1 MKFSIYINQLSI
13 IENGLDIDI
22 IEASILNFIIEF
34 SKSEAIQTIE
44 ENGVV
49 YFWISYEKVCSELPI
64 LKLKKDSVYRRMKK
78 LCEVGLLE
86 QYGKGKE
93 LGKSFFALT
102 KECDKLNFT
111 DIGKFSEGSEIK
123 PKDIGKKSEAVR
135 KKIRSTSDENPY
147 NKKTNIKKTN
157 IKKPVQEIKE
167 EVSLSGESGIFS
179 EEPKTP
185 SASNDDGKLYSKMVD
200 LYFNWFKDLNGGIPP
215 KFGKADGSAMKQII
229 NYFKFIHKQANNG
242 KDEVE
247 EVILMFTYILTN
259 WAKIDPFLQ
268 KQTKLIQIN
277 GNIQNIINDLKN
289 GKRNSTSKSDKSEH
303 ARTSRVQD
311 AFGKID
317 DIFNSKR

>member
-1 MKFSIYINQLSI
+1 MSENKGFTIIQNEIINSGKVSLKAMGLFLYLKSKPKDWRFSTLRIQKDFSDGLFAIRKAMK
-13 IENGLDIDI
+13 
-22 IEASILNFIIEF
+22 
-34 SKSEAIQTIE
+34 
-44 ENGVV
+44 
-49 YFWISYEKVCSELPI
+49 ELE
-64 LKLKKDSVYRRMKK
+64 
-78 LCEVGLLE
+78 EVGLLE
-86 QYGKGKE
+86 RKKTKNEKGQFE
-93 LGKSFFALT
+93 INYIFNET
-102 KECDKLNFT
+102 V
-111 DIGKFSEGSEIK
+111 SENPTTEKPKSEIK
-123 PKDIGKKSEAVR
+123 KPSSRVR
-135 KKIRSTSDENPY
+135 KSADGKTNDGKTEIGNPN
-147 NKKTNIKKTN
+147 NKKKNEEVKK
-157 IKKPVQEIKE
+157 KKEKIIQE
-167 EVSLSGESGIFS
+167 EVSLSGESGLFP

-229 NYFKFIHKQANNG
+229 NYFKYIHKQANNG

-303 ARTSRVQD
+303 ARKSRVQD

>member
-1 MKFSIYINQLSI
+1 MSENKGFTIIQNEIINSGKVSLKAMGLFLYLKSKPKDWRFSTLRIQKDFSDGLFAIRKAMK
-13 IENGLDIDI
+13 
-22 IEASILNFIIEF
+22 
-34 SKSEAIQTIE
+34 
-44 ENGVV
+44 
-49 YFWISYEKVCSELPI
+49 ELE
-64 LKLKKDSVYRRMKK
+64 
-78 LCEVGLLE
+78 EVGLLE
-86 QYGKGKE
+86 RKKTKNEKGQFE
-93 LGKSFFALT
+93 INYIFNET
-102 KECDKLNFT
+102 V
-111 DIGKFSEGSEIK
+111 SENPTTEKPKSEIK
-123 PKDIGKKSEAVR
+123 KPSSRVR
-135 KKIRSTSDENPY
+135 KSADGKTNDGKTEIGNPN
-147 NKKTNIKKTN
+147 NKKKNEEVKNKKEK
-157 IKKPVQEIKE
+157 IIQE
-167 EVSLSGESGIFS
+167 EVSLSGESGLFP

-229 NYFKFIHKQANNG
+229 NYFKYIHKQANNG

>member
-1 MKFSIYINQLSI
+1 MSENKGFTIIQNEIINSGKVSLKAMGLFLYLKSKPKDWRFSTLRIQKDFSDGLFAIRKAMK
-13 IENGLDIDI
+13 
-22 IEASILNFIIEF
+22 
-34 SKSEAIQTIE
+34 
-44 ENGVV
+44 
-49 YFWISYEKVCSELPI
+49 ELE
-64 LKLKKDSVYRRMKK
+64 
-78 LCEVGLLE
+78 EVGLLE
-86 QYGKGKE
+86 RKKTKNEKGQFE
-93 LGKSFFALT
+93 INYIFNET
-102 KECDKLNFT
+102 V
-111 DIGKFSEGSEIK
+111 SENPTTEKPKSEIK
-123 PKDIGKKSEAVR
+123 KPSSRVR
-135 KKIRSTSDENPY
+135 KSADGKTNDGKTEIGNPN
-147 NKKTNIKKTN
+147 NKKKNEEVKK
-157 IKKPVQEIKE
+157 KKEKIIQE
-167 EVSLSGESGIFS
+167 EVSLSGESGLFT
-179 EEPKTP
+179 EEPKTS

-229 NYFKFIHKQANNG
+229 NYFKYIHKQANNG

>member
-1 MKFSIYINQLSI
+1 MSENKGFTLIQNEIINSGKVSLKAMGLFLYFKSKPKDWRFSTLRIQKDVSDGLFAIRKAMK
-13 IENGLDIDI
+13 
-22 IEASILNFIIEF
+22 
-34 SKSEAIQTIE
+34 
-44 ENGVV
+44 
-49 YFWISYEKVCSELPI
+49 ELE
-64 LKLKKDSVYRRMKK
+64 
-78 LCEVGLLE
+78 EVGLLE
-86 QYGKGKE
+86 RKK
-93 LGKSFFALT
+93 T
-102 KECDKLNFT
+102 KNENGQFEINYIFNET
-111 DIGKFSEGSEIK
+111 VSENPTTEKPKSEIK
-123 PKDIGKKSEAVR
+123 KPSSRVLKSADGKTNDGKTEIGKP
-135 KKIRSTSDENPY
+135 NN
-147 NKKTNIKKTN
+147 NKKKEEVKK
-157 IKKPVQEIKE
+157 KKEKIIQE
-167 EVSLSGESGIFS
+167 EVSLSGESGLFP

-229 NYFKFIHKQANNG
+229 NYFKYIHKQANNG

-259 WAKIDPFLQ
+259 WGKIDPFLQ

>member
-1 MKFSIYINQLSI
+1 MSENKGFTIIQNEIINSGKVSLKAMGLFLYLKSKPKDWRFSTLRIQKDFSDGLFAIRKAMK
-13 IENGLDIDI
+13 
-22 IEASILNFIIEF
+22 
-34 SKSEAIQTIE
+34 
-44 ENGVV
+44 
-49 YFWISYEKVCSELPI
+49 ELE
-64 LKLKKDSVYRRMKK
+64 
-78 LCEVGLLE
+78 EVGLLE
-86 QYGKGKE
+86 RKKTKNEKGQFE
-93 LGKSFFALT
+93 INYIFNET
-102 KECDKLNFT
+102 V
-111 DIGKFSEGSEIK
+111 SENPTTEKPKSEIK
-123 PKDIGKKSEAVR
+123 KPSSRVR
-135 KKIRSTSDENPY
+135 KSADGKTNDGKTEIGNPN
-147 NKKTNIKKTN
+147 NKKKNEEVKK
-157 IKKPVQEIKE
+157 KKEKIIQE
-167 EVSLSGESGIFS
+167 EVSLSGESGLFP
-179 EEPKTP
+179 EGPKTL
-185 SASNDDGKLYSKMVD
+185 SVSNDDGKLYSKMVD

-229 NYFKFIHKQANNG
+229 NYFKYIHKQANNG

>member
-22 IEASILNFIIEF
+22 VEASILNFIIEF
-34 SKSEAIQTIE
+34 SKSEAIQKIK

-64 LKLKKDSVYRRMKK
+64 LKLKKDSVYRRIKK

-102 KECDKLNFT
+102 KECEKLNFT
-111 DIGKFSEGSEIK
+111 DIGKLSEVSEIE

-135 KKIRSTSDENPY
+135 KKIRSTSDEKPN
-147 NKKTNIKKTN
+147 NKKTN

-167 EVSLSGESGIFS
+167 EVSLSGESGLFP

-229 NYFKFIHKQANNG
+229 NYFKYIHKQANNG

>member
-34 SKSEAIQTIE
+34 SKSEAIQKIE

-64 LKLKKDSVYRRMKK
+64 LKLKKDSVYRRIKK

-102 KECDKLNFT
+102 KECEKLNFT
-111 DIGKFSEGSEIK
+111 DIGKLSEGSEIK
-123 PKDIGKKSEAVR
+123 PNDIGKKSEAVR
-135 KKIRSTSDENPY
+135 KKIRSTSDENPN
-147 NKKTNIKKTN
+147 NKKIN
-157 IKKPVQEIKE
+157 IKKPIQEKKE

-185 SASNDDGKLYSKMVD
+185 SASNDEGKLYSKMVD

-229 NYFKFIHKQANNG
+229 NYFKYIHKQANNG

>member
-1 MKFSIYINQLSI
+1 MSENKGFTIIQNEIINSGKVSLKAM
-13 IENGLDIDI
+13 GLF
-22 IEASILNFIIEF
+22 LYL
-34 SKSEAIQTIE
+34 KS
-44 ENGVV
+44 
-49 YFWISYEKVCSELPI
+49 
-64 LKLKKDSVYRRMKK
+64 
-78 LCEVGLLE
+78 
-86 QYGKGKE
+86 
-93 LGKSFFALT
+93 
-102 KECDKLNFT
+102 
-111 DIGKFSEGSEIK
+111 K
-123 PKDIGKKSEAVR
+123 PKDWRFSTLRIKNEVKDGLASIRSAMQELEAVGLVKR
-135 KKIRSTSDENPY
+135 LKTKNEKGQFEINYIFDETVSENPPTE
-147 NKKTNIKKTN
+147 KPTTE
-157 IKKPVQEIKE
+157 IKKPSNRVRKTDDGKTNNGKTEIGKPNNNKKNEEVKKKKEKIIQKE
-167 EVSLSGESGIFS
+167 EVSLSGESGLFP

-229 NYFKFIHKQANNG
+229 NYFKYIHKQANNG

>member
-1 MKFSIYINQLSI
+1 MYENKGFTIIQNEIINSGKVSLKAM
-13 IENGLDIDI
+13 GLF
-22 IEASILNFIIEF
+22 LYL
-34 SKSEAIQTIE
+34 KS
-44 ENGVV
+44 
-49 YFWISYEKVCSELPI
+49 
-64 LKLKKDSVYRRMKK
+64 
-78 LCEVGLLE
+78 
-86 QYGKGKE
+86 
-93 LGKSFFALT
+93 
-102 KECDKLNFT
+102 
-111 DIGKFSEGSEIK
+111 K
-123 PKDIGKKSEAVR
+123 PKDWRFSTLRIQKDFSDGLFAIRKAMQELEAVGLVKR
-135 KKIRSTSDENPY
+135 LKTKNEKGQFEINYIFYETVSENPPTE
-147 NKKTNIKKTN
+147 KPTTE
-157 IKKPVQEIKE
+157 IKKPSNRVRKSADGKSADGKTDDGNPNNKKKNEKVKNKKEKIIQE
-167 EVSLSGESGIFS
+167 EVSLSGESGLFP

-185 SASNDDGKLYSKMVD
+185 SALNDEGKLYSKMVD

-229 NYFKFIHKQANNG
+229 NYFKYIHKQANNG

>member
-1 MKFSIYINQLSI
+1 MSENKGFTIIQNEIINSGKVSLKAMGLFLYLKSKPKDWRFSTLRIQKDFSDGLFAIRKAMK
-13 IENGLDIDI
+13 
-22 IEASILNFIIEF
+22 
-34 SKSEAIQTIE
+34 
-44 ENGVV
+44 
-49 YFWISYEKVCSELPI
+49 ELE
-64 LKLKKDSVYRRMKK
+64 
-78 LCEVGLLE
+78 EVGLLE
-86 QYGKGKE
+86 RKKTKNEKGQFE
-93 LGKSFFALT
+93 INYIFNET
-102 KECDKLNFT
+102 V
-111 DIGKFSEGSEIK
+111 SENPTTEKPKSEIK
-123 PKDIGKKSEAVR
+123 KPSSRVR
-135 KKIRSTSDENPY
+135 KSADGKTNDGKTEIGNPN
-147 NKKTNIKKTN
+147 NKKKNEEVKK
-157 IKKPVQEIKE
+157 KKEKIIQE

-185 SASNDDGKLYSKMVD
+185 SASNDEGKLYSKMVD

-229 NYFKFIHKQANNG
+229 NYFKYIHKQANNG

>member
-1 MKFSIYINQLSI
+1 MSENKGFTIIQNEIINSGKVSLKAMGLFLYLKSKPKDWRFSTLRIQKDFSDGLFAIRKAMK
-13 IENGLDIDI
+13 
-22 IEASILNFIIEF
+22 
-34 SKSEAIQTIE
+34 
-44 ENGVV
+44 
-49 YFWISYEKVCSELPI
+49 ELE
-64 LKLKKDSVYRRMKK
+64 
-78 LCEVGLLE
+78 EVGLLE
-86 QYGKGKE
+86 RKKTKNEKGQFE
-93 LGKSFFALT
+93 INYIFNET
-102 KECDKLNFT
+102 V
-111 DIGKFSEGSEIK
+111 SENPPTEKPKSEIK
-123 PKDIGKKSEAVR
+123 KPSSRVR
-135 KKIRSTSDENPY
+135 KSADGKTNDGKTEIGNPS
-147 NKKTNIKKTN
+147 NKKKNEEVKK
-157 IKKPVQEIKE
+157 KKEKIIQE
-167 EVSLSGESGIFS
+167 EVSLSGESGLFP
-179 EEPKTP
+179 EGPKTL
-185 SASNDDGKLYSKMVD
+185 SVSNDDGKLYSKMVD

-229 NYFKFIHKQANNG
+229 NYFKYIHKQANNG

>member
-1 MKFSIYINQLSI
+1 MSENKGFTIIQNEIINSGKVSLKAMGLFLYLKSKPKDWRFSTLRIQKDFSDGLFAIRKAMK
-13 IENGLDIDI
+13 
-22 IEASILNFIIEF
+22 
-34 SKSEAIQTIE
+34 
-44 ENGVV
+44 
-49 YFWISYEKVCSELPI
+49 ELE
-64 LKLKKDSVYRRMKK
+64 
-78 LCEVGLLE
+78 EVGLLE
-86 QYGKGKE
+86 RKKTKNEKGQFE
-93 LGKSFFALT
+93 INYIFNET
-102 KECDKLNFT
+102 V
-111 DIGKFSEGSEIK
+111 SENPTTEKPKSEIK
-123 PKDIGKKSEAVR
+123 KPSSRVR
-135 KKIRSTSDENPY
+135 KSADGKTNDGKTEIGNPN
-147 NKKTNIKKTN
+147 NKKKNEEVKK
-157 IKKPVQEIKE
+157 KKEKIIQE

-229 NYFKFIHKQANNG
+229 NYFKYIHKQANNG

-311 AFGKID
+311 AFDKID

>member
-34 SKSEAIQTIE
+34 SKSEAIQKIE

-64 LKLKKDSVYRRMKK
+64 LKLKKDSVYRRIKK

-102 KECDKLNFT
+102 KQCEKLNFT
-111 DIGKFSEGSEIK
+111 DIGKLSEWSEIK
-123 PKDIGKKSEAVR
+123 PNDIGKKSEAVR
-135 KKIRSTSDENPY
+135 KKIRSTSDEKPN
-147 NKKTNIKKTN
+147 NKKIN

-167 EVSLSGESGIFS
+167 EVSLSGESGLFP

-229 NYFKFIHKQANNG
+229 NYFKDIHKQANNG
-242 KDEVE
+242 KNEVE

>member
-1 MKFSIYINQLSI
+1 MSENKGFTIIQNEIINSGKVSLKAMGLFLYLKSKPKDWRFSTLRIQKDFSDGLFAIRKAMK
-13 IENGLDIDI
+13 
-22 IEASILNFIIEF
+22 
-34 SKSEAIQTIE
+34 
-44 ENGVV
+44 
-49 YFWISYEKVCSELPI
+49 ELE
-64 LKLKKDSVYRRMKK
+64 
-78 LCEVGLLE
+78 EVGLLE
-86 QYGKGKE
+86 RKKTKNEKGQFE
-93 LGKSFFALT
+93 INYIFNET
-102 KECDKLNFT
+102 V
-111 DIGKFSEGSEIK
+111 SENPTTEKPKSEIK
-123 PKDIGKKSEAVR
+123 KPSSRVR
-135 KKIRSTSDENPY
+135 KSADGKTNDGKTEIGNPN
-147 NKKTNIKKTN
+147 NKKKKEEV
-157 IKKPVQEIKE
+157 KKKKEKIIQE
-167 EVSLSGESGIFS
+167 EVSLSGESGLFP
-179 EEPKTP
+179 EEPKTS
-185 SASNDDGKLYSKMVD
+185 SASNDDGKLYSKMVE

-229 NYFKFIHKQANNG
+229 NYFKYIHKQANNG

>member
-1 MKFSIYINQLSI
+1 MSENKGFTIIQNEIINSGKVSLKAMGLFLYLKSKPKDWRFSTLRIQKDFSDGLFAIRKAMK
-13 IENGLDIDI
+13 
-22 IEASILNFIIEF
+22 
-34 SKSEAIQTIE
+34 
-44 ENGVV
+44 
-49 YFWISYEKVCSELPI
+49 ELE
-64 LKLKKDSVYRRMKK
+64 
-78 LCEVGLLE
+78 EVGLLE
-86 QYGKGKE
+86 RKKTKNEKGQFE
-93 LGKSFFALT
+93 INYIFNET
-102 KECDKLNFT
+102 V
-111 DIGKFSEGSEIK
+111 SENPTTEKPKSEIK
-123 PKDIGKKSEAVR
+123 KPSSRVR
-135 KKIRSTSDENPY
+135 KSADGKTNDGKTEIGNPN
-147 NKKTNIKKTN
+147 NKKKNEEVKK
-157 IKKPVQEIKE
+157 KKEKIIQE
-167 EVSLSGESGIFS
+167 EVSLSGESGIFP

-229 NYFKFIHKQANNG
+229 NYFKYIHKQANNG

-289 GKRNSTSKSDKSEH
+289 GKRISTSKSDKSEH

>member
-1 MKFSIYINQLSI
+1 MSENKGFTIIQNEIINSGKVSLKAMGLFLYLKSKPKDWRFSTLRIQKDFSDGLFAIRKAMK
-13 IENGLDIDI
+13 
-22 IEASILNFIIEF
+22 
-34 SKSEAIQTIE
+34 
-44 ENGVV
+44 
-49 YFWISYEKVCSELPI
+49 ELE
-64 LKLKKDSVYRRMKK
+64 
-78 LCEVGLLE
+78 EVGLLE
-86 QYGKGKE
+86 RKKTKNEKGQFE
-93 LGKSFFALT
+93 INYIFNET
-102 KECDKLNFT
+102 V
-111 DIGKFSEGSEIK
+111 SENPTTEKPKSEIK
-123 PKDIGKKSEAVR
+123 KPSSRVR
-135 KKIRSTSDENPY
+135 KSADGKTNDGKTEIGNPN
-147 NKKTNIKKTN
+147 NKKKKEEV
-157 IKKPVQEIKE
+157 KKKKEKIIQE
-167 EVSLSGESGIFS
+167 EVSLSGESGLFP

-229 NYFKFIHKQANNG
+229 NYFKYIHKQANNG

>member
-1 MKFSIYINQLSI
+1 MSENKGFTIIQNEIINSGKVSLKAMGLFLYLKSKPKDWRFSTLRIQKDFSDGLFAIRKAMK
-13 IENGLDIDI
+13 
-22 IEASILNFIIEF
+22 
-34 SKSEAIQTIE
+34 
-44 ENGVV
+44 
-49 YFWISYEKVCSELPI
+49 ELE
-64 LKLKKDSVYRRMKK
+64 
-78 LCEVGLLE
+78 EVGLLE
-86 QYGKGKE
+86 RKKTKNEKGQFE
-93 LGKSFFALT
+93 INYIFNET
-102 KECDKLNFT
+102 V
-111 DIGKFSEGSEIK
+111 SENPTTEKPKSEIK
-123 PKDIGKKSEAVR
+123 KPSSRVR
-135 KKIRSTSDENPY
+135 KSADGKTNDGKTEIGNPN
-147 NKKTNIKKTN
+147 NKKKNEEVKK
-157 IKKPVQEIKE
+157 KKEKIIQE
-167 EVSLSGESGIFS
+167 EVSLSGESGIFP

-229 NYFKFIHKQANNG
+229 NYFKYIHKQANNG

>member
-34 SKSEAIQTIE
+34 SKSEAIQKIE

-64 LKLKKDSVYRRMKK
+64 LKLKKDSVYRRIKK

-102 KECDKLNFT
+102 KECEKLNFT
-111 DIGKFSEGSEIK
+111 DIGKLSEGSEIK
-123 PKDIGKKSEAVR
+123 PNDIGKKSEAVR
-135 KKIRSTSDENPY
+135 KKIRSTSDEKPN
-147 NKKTNIKKTN
+147 NKKTN

-167 EVSLSGESGIFS
+167 EVSLSGESGLFP

-229 NYFKFIHKQANNG
+229 NYFKYIHKQANNG

>member
-1 MKFSIYINQLSI
+1 MSENKGFTIIQNEIINSGKVSLKAMGLFLYLKSKPKDWRFSTLRIQKDFSDGLFAIRKAMK
-13 IENGLDIDI
+13 
-22 IEASILNFIIEF
+22 
-34 SKSEAIQTIE
+34 
-44 ENGVV
+44 
-49 YFWISYEKVCSELPI
+49 ELE
-64 LKLKKDSVYRRMKK
+64 
-78 LCEVGLLE
+78 EVGLLE
-86 QYGKGKE
+86 RKKTKNEKGQFE
-93 LGKSFFALT
+93 INYIFNET
-102 KECDKLNFT
+102 V
-111 DIGKFSEGSEIK
+111 SENPTTEKPKSEIK
-123 PKDIGKKSEAVR
+123 KPSSRVR
-135 KKIRSTSDENPY
+135 KSADGKTNDGKTEIGNPN
-147 NKKTNIKKTN
+147 NKKKNEEVKK
-157 IKKPVQEIKE
+157 KKEKIIQE
-167 EVSLSGESGIFS
+167 EVSLSGESGLFP

-229 NYFKFIHKQANNG
+229 NYFKYIHKQANNG

-289 GKRNSTSKSDKSEH
+289 GKRISTSKSDKSEH

>member
-1 MKFSIYINQLSI
+1 MSENKGFTIIQNEIINSGKVSLKAMGLFLYLKSKPKDWRFSTLRIQKDFSDGLFAIRKAMK
-13 IENGLDIDI
+13 
-22 IEASILNFIIEF
+22 
-34 SKSEAIQTIE
+34 
-44 ENGVV
+44 
-49 YFWISYEKVCSELPI
+49 ELE
-64 LKLKKDSVYRRMKK
+64 
-78 LCEVGLLE
+78 EVGLLE
-86 QYGKGKE
+86 RKKTKNEKGQFE
-93 LGKSFFALT
+93 INYIFNET
-102 KECDKLNFT
+102 V
-111 DIGKFSEGSEIK
+111 SENPTTEKPKSEIK
-123 PKDIGKKSEAVR
+123 KPSSRVR
-135 KKIRSTSDENPY
+135 KSADGKTNNGKTEIGNPN
-147 NKKTNIKKTN
+147 NKKNNEEVKNKKEK
-157 IKKPVQEIKE
+157 IIQE
-167 EVSLSGESGIFS
+167 EVSLSGESGLFP

-229 NYFKFIHKQANNG
+229 NYFKYIHKQANNG

>member
-1 MKFSIYINQLSI
+1 MSENKGFTIIQNEIINSGKVSLKAMGLFLYLKSKPKDWRFSTLRIQKDFSDGLFAIRKAMK
-13 IENGLDIDI
+13 
-22 IEASILNFIIEF
+22 
-34 SKSEAIQTIE
+34 
-44 ENGVV
+44 
-49 YFWISYEKVCSELPI
+49 ELE
-64 LKLKKDSVYRRMKK
+64 
-78 LCEVGLLE
+78 EVGLLE
-86 QYGKGKE
+86 RKKTKNEKGQFE
-93 LGKSFFALT
+93 INYIFNET
-102 KECDKLNFT
+102 V
-111 DIGKFSEGSEIK
+111 SENPTTEKPKSEIK
-123 PKDIGKKSEAVR
+123 KPSSRVR
-135 KKIRSTSDENPY
+135 KSADGKTNDGKTEIGNPN
-147 NKKTNIKKTN
+147 NKKKNEEVKK
-157 IKKPVQEIKE
+157 KKEKIIQE
-167 EVSLSGESGIFS
+167 EVSLSGESGLFP

-229 NYFKFIHKQANNG
+229 NYFKYIHKQANNG

-247 EVILMFTYILTN
+247 EVILMFTYILAN

-317 DIFNSKR
+317 DIFNPKR

>member
-1 MKFSIYINQLSI
+1 MSENKGFTIIKNEIINSGKISLKALGLFLYLKSKPEDWRFSTIRIQKDFSDGLFAIRKAMK
-13 IENGLDIDI
+13 
-22 IEASILNFIIEF
+22 
-34 SKSEAIQTIE
+34 
-44 ENGVV
+44 
-49 YFWISYEKVCSELPI
+49 ELE
-64 LKLKKDSVYRRMKK
+64 
-78 LCEVGLLE
+78 EVGLLE
-86 QYGKGKE
+86 RKKTKNEKGQFE
-93 LGKSFFALT
+93 I
-102 KECDKLNFT
+102 NY
-111 DIGKFSEGSEIK
+111 IFSETVSENPTTEKPTTENKK
-123 PKDIGKKSEAVR
+123 PKSRVR
-135 KKIRSTSDENPY
+135 KSDDGKTEVGKTEVGKPNN
-147 NKKTNIKKTN
+147 NKKNEEVKNKKEK
-157 IKKPVQEIKE
+157 IIQKE
-167 EVSLSGESGIFS
+167 EVSLSDESGLFP

-229 NYFKFIHKQANNG
+229 NYFKYIHKQANNG

-289 GKRNSTSKSDKSEH
+289 GKRISTSKSDKSEH

>member
-13 IENGLDIDI
+13 IEKGLDIDI

-34 SKSEAIQTIE
+34 SKSEAIQKIE

-64 LKLKKDSVYRRMKK
+64 LKLKKDSVYRRIKK
-78 LCEVGLLE
+78 LCEVGILE

-102 KECDKLNFT
+102 KECEKLNFT
-111 DIGKFSEGSEIK
+111 DIGKLSEWSEIK

-135 KKIRSTSDENPY
+135 KKIRSTSDEKPN
-147 NKKTNIKKTN
+147 NKKTN

-167 EVSLSGESGIFS
+167 EVSLSGESGLFP

-200 LYFNWFKDLNGGIPP
+200 LYFNWFKNLNGGIPP
-215 KFGKADGSAMKQII
+215 KFGKADGSAMKQIV
-229 NYFKFIHKQANNG
+229 NYFKYIHKQANNG

>member
-1 MKFSIYINQLSI
+1 MSENKGFTIIQNEIINSGKVSLKAMGLFLYLKSKPKDWRFSTLRIQKDFSDGLFAIRKAMK
-13 IENGLDIDI
+13 
-22 IEASILNFIIEF
+22 
-34 SKSEAIQTIE
+34 
-44 ENGVV
+44 
-49 YFWISYEKVCSELPI
+49 ELE
-64 LKLKKDSVYRRMKK
+64 
-78 LCEVGLLE
+78 EVGLLE
-86 QYGKGKE
+86 RKKTKNEKGQFE
-93 LGKSFFALT
+93 INYIFNET
-102 KECDKLNFT
+102 V
-111 DIGKFSEGSEIK
+111 SENPTTEKPKSEIK
-123 PKDIGKKSEAVR
+123 KPSSRVR
-135 KKIRSTSDENPY
+135 KSADGKTNDGKTEIGNPN
-147 NKKTNIKKTN
+147 NKKKNEEVKK
-157 IKKPVQEIKE
+157 KKEKIIQE
-167 EVSLSGESGIFS
+167 EVSLSGESGLFP

-229 NYFKFIHKQANNG
+229 NYFKYIHKQANNG

>member
-1 MKFSIYINQLSI
+1 MSENKGFTIIQNEIINSGKVSLKAMGLFLYLKSKPKDWRFSTLRIQKDFSDGLFAIRKAMK
-13 IENGLDIDI
+13 
-22 IEASILNFIIEF
+22 
-34 SKSEAIQTIE
+34 
-44 ENGVV
+44 
-49 YFWISYEKVCSELPI
+49 ELE
-64 LKLKKDSVYRRMKK
+64 
-78 LCEVGLLE
+78 EVGLLE
-86 QYGKGKE
+86 RKKTKNEKGQFE
-93 LGKSFFALT
+93 INYIFNET
-102 KECDKLNFT
+102 V
-111 DIGKFSEGSEIK
+111 SENPTTEKPKSEIK
-123 PKDIGKKSEAVR
+123 KPSSRVRKSADGKTNDGKTEIGKP
-135 KKIRSTSDENPY
+135 NN
-147 NKKTNIKKTN
+147 NKKNEEVKK
-157 IKKPVQEIKE
+157 KKEKIIQE
-167 EVSLSGESGIFS
+167 EVSLSGESGLFP

-229 NYFKFIHKQANNG
+229 NYFKYIHKQANNG

-277 GNIQNIINDLKN
+277 GNLQNIINDLKN

>member
-1 MKFSIYINQLSI
+1 MSENKGFTIIQNEIINSGKISLKAMGLFLYLKSKPKDWRFSTLRIQKDFSDGLFAIRKAMK
-13 IENGLDIDI
+13 
-22 IEASILNFIIEF
+22 
-34 SKSEAIQTIE
+34 
-44 ENGVV
+44 
-49 YFWISYEKVCSELPI
+49 ELE
-64 LKLKKDSVYRRMKK
+64 
-78 LCEVGLLE
+78 EVGLLE
-86 QYGKGKE
+86 RKKTKNEKGQFE
-93 LGKSFFALT
+93 INYIFNET
-102 KECDKLNFT
+102 V
-111 DIGKFSEGSEIK
+111 SENPTTEKPKSEIK
-123 PKDIGKKSEAVR
+123 KPSSRVRKSADGKTNDGKTEIGKP
-135 KKIRSTSDENPY
+135 NN
-147 NKKTNIKKTN
+147 NKKNEEVKK
-157 IKKPVQEIKE
+157 KKEKIIQE
-167 EVSLSGESGIFS
+167 EVSLSGESGLFP

-229 NYFKFIHKQANNG
+229 NYFKYIHKQANNG

-317 DIFNSKR
+317 DIFNSKK

>member
-1 MKFSIYINQLSI
+1 MSENKGFTIIQNEIINSGKVSLKAMGLFLYLKSKPKDWRFSTLRIQKDFSDGLFAIRKAMK
-13 IENGLDIDI
+13 
-22 IEASILNFIIEF
+22 
-34 SKSEAIQTIE
+34 
-44 ENGVV
+44 
-49 YFWISYEKVCSELPI
+49 ELE
-64 LKLKKDSVYRRMKK
+64 
-78 LCEVGLLE
+78 EVGLLE
-86 QYGKGKE
+86 RKKTKNEKGQFE
-93 LGKSFFALT
+93 INYIFNEAV
-102 KECDKLNFT
+102 
-111 DIGKFSEGSEIK
+111 SENPTTEKPKSEIK
-123 PKDIGKKSEAVR
+123 KPSSRVR
-135 KKIRSTSDENPY
+135 KSADGKTNDGKTEIGNPN
-147 NKKTNIKKTN
+147 NKKKNEEVKK
-157 IKKPVQEIKE
+157 KKEKIIQE
-167 EVSLSGESGIFS
+167 EVSLSGESGLFP

-229 NYFKFIHKQANNG
+229 NYFKYIHKQANNG

-311 AFGKID
+311 AFSKID
-317 DIFNSKR
+317 DVFNSKR